1 VIACSDSCRY
11 HGVKAMVVTERC
23 RLTGLIM
30 GFIDQPSSAMGQPRQ
45 FGGRS
50 PEFRRLVLS
59 AIPPAGLDVSVLGQL
74 APAPL
79 LLGNALAVVPRR

>member
-1 VIACSDSCRY
+1 MIACSDSCRY

-45 FGGRS
+45 LGGGPLNFGAWCRVQ
-50 PEFRRLVLS
+50 FRPLVWTFLS
-59 AIPPAGLDVSVLGQL
+59 SV
-74 APAPL
+74 
-79 LLGNALAVVPRR
+79 N